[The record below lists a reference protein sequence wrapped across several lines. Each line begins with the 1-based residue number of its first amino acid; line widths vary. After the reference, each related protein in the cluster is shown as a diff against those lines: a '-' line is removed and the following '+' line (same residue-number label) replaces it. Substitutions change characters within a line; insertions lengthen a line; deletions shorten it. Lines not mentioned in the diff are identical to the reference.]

1 MLQCTTI
8 ISLDKNPGNKKKIG
22 GGQFRDVFA
31 HVVVMG

>member
-22 GGQFRDVFA
+22 GQFRDVFA